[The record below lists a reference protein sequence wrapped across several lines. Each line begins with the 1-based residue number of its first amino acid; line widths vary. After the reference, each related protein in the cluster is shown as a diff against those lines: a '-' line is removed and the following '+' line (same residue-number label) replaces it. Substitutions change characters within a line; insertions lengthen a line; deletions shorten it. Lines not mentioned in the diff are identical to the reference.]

1 MKITFNS
8 VLAANALIAALLGAL
23 AAQVL
28 HEAMHGVAAVAVG
41 AQWQAFNLF
50 AVLWAW
56 PGAANQ
62 TGRLVIEA
70 TPALVNIAAGLLAA
84 FLFSRSL
91 AWQRPMLS
99 LFLLYFAGYSAF
111 MGFGYLFFDALF
123 YQPGAEQRGDWRQ
136 VIDVLGGSWLVRIP
150 LLVIGGAGLVWG
162 FFWLARAA
170 LRFTPDASDKQQ
182 RVAIALPLLLVPY
195 VAINLLFT
203 VLAIWHPLGVEGLV
217 VVALQ
222 YWFGY
227 VGFFWAFFLA
237 AYWLDIDAP
246 MQPTVAP
253 PPRISAP
260 WAVAGGV
267 ALVVAVGVLLPTV
280 WFV

>member
-1 MKITFNS
+1 MKATFNS

-28 HEAMHGVAAVAVG
+28 HEAMHGLAAVAVG

-56 PGAANQ
+56 PGEASQA
-62 TGRLVIEA
+62 GRLVIEA
-70 TPALVNIAAGLLAA
+70 APALVNIAVGLLAA
-84 FLFSRSL
+84 LFFKRTVAAGRAMFSL
-91 AWQRPMLS
+91 Y
-99 LFLLYFAGYSAF
+99 LLYLAGYSAF

-123 YQPGAEQRGDWRQ
+123 YQPGAEQLGDWCQ

-170 LRFTPDASDKQQ
+170 LRFAPDASDKQQ
-182 RVAIALPLLLVPY
+182 RVAVALPLLLIPY
-195 VAINLLFT
+195 VAVNLLFT

-217 VVALQ
+217 VAALQ

-237 AYWLDIDAP
+237 AYWLDIDWMKSKP
-246 MQPTVAP
+246 S
-253 PPRISAP
+253 RSS
-260 WAVAGGV
+260 GV
-267 ALVVAVGVLLPTV
+267 I
-280 WFV
+280 WS